1 MKLLRFVPPPLRQF
15 VRDRMTV
22 YVYTYAFRP
31 SSVIEEQSIKFRF
44 EGRMLSVKADCRTP
58 LYDMISEVV
67 DYDCYQL
74 KKLEWD
80 NCREHYIVDIGANV
94 GVTTLTL
101 AQFPGAQVISYEP
114 DPGNF
119 TLLRQNLES
128 NGTTNVRVFQAAVA
142 SINGSL
148 NFLAD
153 AESTGGRLASAGS
166 APSARTIS
174 VIAVNLDHILEEC
187 GGHSIDLIKCDC
199 EGGEHS
205 LIEQFTAKHAA
216 RIRNLSLEV
225 HDLDRDRNLRTI
237 SAKLTGLGYQ
247 LSVLPDM
254 WERSALHLLLAQRMD

>member
-22 YVYTYAFRP
+22 YVYTYQFRP
-31 SSVIEEQSIKFRF
+31 SSVIEEQSLKFKF
-44 EGRMLSVKADCRTP
+44 EGRVLSVKADRRTP

-74 KKLEWD
+74 KKLDWD
-80 NCREHYIVDIGANV
+80 NRREHYIVDIGANV

-101 AQFPGAQVISYEP
+101 AQLPGAHVVSYEP

-119 TLLRQNLES
+119 ALLRQNLES
-128 NGTTNVRVFQAAVA
+128 NKTTNVRAFQAAVA
-142 SINGSL
+142 GANGTL
-148 NFLAD
+148 EFLAD
-153 AESTGGRLASAGS
+153 VESTGGHLVLAGS
-166 APSARTIS
+166 ASSARTIS
-174 VIAVNLDHILEEC
+174 VIAINLDQILEEC
-187 GGHSIDLIKCDC
+187 GGHKIDLIKCDC

-205 LIEQFTAKHAA
+205 LIEQFTPKHAEH
-216 RIRNLSLEV
+216 IRNLSLEV
-225 HDLDRDRNLRTI
+225 HDLDRARNLQTI

-254 WERSALHLLLAQRMD
+254 WERNSLHLLLAQRKN